1 MHVASARDGDHVL
14 VISCKISRDPI
25 SRPAQLPIKGIVSS
39 LGSASTLAPFV
50 YHLPLIRA
58 IVCVCVCLDDA
69 GLTLAP
75 IQGSLQR
82 TAQYR
87 SAPRGNR
94 IGALVAQGMQTPPL
108 RVSSIPASSLG
119 AEQL

>member
-50 YHLPLIRA
+50 YLLPLIRA

-69 GLTLAP
+69 GLTLADTRVFTAYCAVHIGP
-75 IQGSLQR
+75 TREPNRGSR
-82 TAQYR
+82 CA
-87 SAPRGNR
+87 
-94 IGALVAQGMQTPPL
+94 GMQTPPH

-119 AEQL
+119 AEQS